1 MPPRVPKPTCC
12 VCFDK
17 FNQTI
22 RAPTTCPHCEI
33 QICRTC
39 FQTYLLNEVA
49 DVPRCVNTECD
60 RGWERNFLDSEMTST
75 FRLKTYKEHR
85 EKVLADRE
93 KSKLPATQAD
103 AAEVAAGFASR
114 QGKIRSRGYDPEEIL
129 KEQIE
134 DKQRA
139 DAAGLAFTTSAAMPP
154 SAPDPGNNGATNAQ

>member
-1 MPPRVPKPTCC
+1 MKFQLQMVAAGIGSTYEALSGDFSTATFSSARMGRIEFDRNISQWQWLMLIPQMMDRIAAWTIEALALVNPEAASNLKITWVPPTRVLVDPAK
-12 VCFDK
+12 
-17 FNQTI
+17 
-22 RAPTTCPHCEI
+22 EI
-33 QICRTC
+33 
-39 FQTYLLNEVA
+39 
-49 DVPRCVNTECD
+49 
-60 RGWERNFLDSEMTST
+60 
-75 FRLKTYKEHR
+75 
-85 EKVLADRE
+85 
-93 KSKLPATQAD
+93 QAD